1 MYLSKVRLQNI
12 RSFEDTT
19 VEFEPKE
26 GWNVILG
33 DNGSGKSTLI
43 RSVALGLIGEDD
55 IKALGLEEDWD
66 NWLRYKETK
75 GIIELD
81 DQQKN
86 KLSKILLEEERHA
99 LSKISR
105 LVNISAKTNNIEN
118 TFSASYGA
126 LRRAKGG
133 NKDYDNVWKNNPKL
147 AAHLSIFFED
157 VALDQIDNWVED
169 MQRIADFGPYD
180 FEEWRKEFPAEQ
192 VESDIRSV
200 NNTVNILDK
209 IFRFVNDSAMFDTS
223 YKFKK
228 TGLSGPF
235 FLLGDI
241 PISIHNLS
249 DGYKSILTL
258 VLELLRQLFRIHNDN
273 LDKIFSEVDNKLK
286 VIASGIVL
294 IDEVAAHLHP
304 SWQARIGEWLTEYFP
319 NIQFI
324 VSTHS
329 PIICRSAKN
338 GSIQKIVYEEG
349 STSIVPVTED
359 EKYTLIYGNIL
370 DAYET
375 NLFGRNIIQSSESL
389 EKFERLAQLK
399 ARKQYNQTLSNEEE
413 QELNQL
419 LKIFSANVIDPFA

>member
-1 MYLSKVRLQNI
+1 MYLSKVRLKNI

-19 VEFEPKE
+19 VEFEPQA

-66 NWLRYKETK
+66 DWLRYKETK
-75 GIIELD
+75 GTIELD
-81 DQQKN
+81 DQQNN
-86 KLSKILLEEERHA
+86 KLSKILLEEERHVF
-99 LSKISR
+99 SKIR
-105 LVNISAKTNNIEN
+105 RFVNISAKINNVEN

-157 VALDQIDNWVED
+157 VALDQIDNWLED
-169 MQRIADFGPYD
+169 MERIADFGPYD

-192 VESDIRSV
+192 AENDIKSV
-200 NNTVNILDK
+200 HNTVHILEK
-209 IFRFVNDSAMFDTS
+209 TFRFVNDSAMFDTS
-223 YKFKK
+223 YKFER
-228 TGLSGPF
+228 TGLSVSGPF
-235 FLLGDI
+235 FSLGGI
-241 PISIHNLS
+241 PVSIHNLS

-273 LDKIFSEVDNKLK
+273 LDKIFSETDNQLK
-286 VIASGIVL
+286 VIAPGIVL

-304 SWQARIGEWLTEYFP
+304 SWQARIGEWFTEYFP

-338 GSIQKIVYEEG
+338 GSIQKIIHEENKTIIEQIEG
-349 STSIVPVTED
+349 K
-359 EKYTLIYGNIL
+359 EKNKLVYGNIL

-375 NLFGRNIIQSSESL
+375 DLFGEDISRSKESL
-389 EKFERLAQLK
+389 QKLQRFQR
-399 ARKQYNQTLSNEEE
+399 
-413 QELNQL
+413 
-419 LKIFSANVIDPFA
+419 